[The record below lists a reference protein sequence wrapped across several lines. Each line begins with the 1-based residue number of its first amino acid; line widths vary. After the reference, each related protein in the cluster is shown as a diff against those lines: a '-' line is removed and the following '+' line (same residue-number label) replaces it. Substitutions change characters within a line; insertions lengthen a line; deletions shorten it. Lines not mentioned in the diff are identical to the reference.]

1 MSLKD
6 LLFSVIINKF
16 SKDGEKM
23 QVENQFGKI
32 KTVSEAMENIKDGMT
47 LMIAGFGGIGSSCTL
62 INEIIKKKV
71 KDLTVISIDAGD
83 PDVGPDHI
91 IQNEQVKKL
100 ITSHIGATPTTG
112 KLMNAGKLEVEFS
125 PQGTLA
131 ERIRAGGVGLGGV
144 LTDVGAGTLVEEGK
158 QKIEVG
164 GTTYLLETAL
174 RADIAICYAQKAD
187 AFGNLVYDKTARGL
201 NPLMAMAA
209 DITIVD
215 AEEIVPV
222 GAIDPEDVI
231 TPGAFVDII
240 VHGGGKW
247 KWGWQ

>member
-1 MSLKD
+1 MAH
-6 LLFSVIINKF
+6 IR
-16 SKDGEKM
+16 
-23 QVENQFGKI
+23 
-32 KTVSEAMENIKDGMT
+32 DGMT
-47 LMIAGFGGIGSSCTL
+47 IMIAGFGGIGSSCTL

-71 KDLTVISIDAGD
+71 KNLTLISIDAGD

-91 IQNEQVKKL
+91 VRNEQVKKL

-112 KLMNAGKLEVEFS
+112 QLMNAGKMEVEFS

-131 ERIRAGGVGLGGV
+131 ERIRAGGAGIAGI
-144 LTDVGAGTLVEEGK
+144 LTDVGMGTTVEEGK
-158 QKIEVG
+158 QKIEVDG
-164 GTTYLLETAL
+164 KTYLLETAL
-174 RADIAICYAQKAD
+174 RADVAIIYAKKAD

-201 NPLMAMAA
+201 NPAMAMAA
-209 DITIVD
+209 DLTIVD
-215 AEEIVPV
+215 AEEIVDI
-222 GAIDPEDVI
+222 GEIDPEDVI